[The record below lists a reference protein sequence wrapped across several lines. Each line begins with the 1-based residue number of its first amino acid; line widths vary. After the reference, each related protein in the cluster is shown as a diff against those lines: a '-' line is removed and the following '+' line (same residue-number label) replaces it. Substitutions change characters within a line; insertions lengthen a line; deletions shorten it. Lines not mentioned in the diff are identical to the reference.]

1 MLDYCGL
8 SEDSVLMFEAIIGEN
23 LEIKEYLSEVLT
35 ARGFYAEKVQ
45 PNQAETKTSPYKRS
59 LFRVRRRG

>member
-35 ARGFYAEKVQ
+35 ARGFYAE
-45 PNQAETKTSPYKRS
+45 TKTSPHKRS